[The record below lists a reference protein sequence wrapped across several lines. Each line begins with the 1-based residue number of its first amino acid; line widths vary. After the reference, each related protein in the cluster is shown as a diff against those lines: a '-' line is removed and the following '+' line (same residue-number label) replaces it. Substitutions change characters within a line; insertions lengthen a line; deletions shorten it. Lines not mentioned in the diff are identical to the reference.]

1 MNTVEPK
8 LLKELIN
15 ADYDSLMG
23 FRVRRILMICSN
35 YDAFIL
41 EEDGQI
47 ETQIYKEYIDLNLT
61 TPPTFVWAQTSAEA
75 RQMLQT
81 TVGIDMVICMYNV
94 TDKEVFTL
102 ADEIKRERKNL
113 PFVLLTHFSKEVYRR
128 IAQMDTSSIDYM
140 FSWHGNADLI
150 VAIIKLFE
158 DLKNAENDILKVGV
172 QSILLVEDSVR
183 YYSTYLPELYRMVLR
198 QSSEFLKETLNEQ
211 QKKYMKRSRPKILLA
226 TNLDDAMSMY
236 EKYKSNLLGVISDVG
251 FCEHRGQKPEDEK
264 LDAGICLVKHI
275 KSDNPMIPVL
285 LQSSQGSMS
294 AVAEELEVGF
304 LRKYSKTLMIQL
316 YEYIKE
322 EFLFGDFIFRD
333 SDHVEYARAANLKEL
348 EQRMKEIPDYML
360 LANTSRNKLSKWFM
374 ARGLFTLGVTF
385 KRVTE
390 RQFANTDELRKYVS
404 QQIHDYH
411 ALTGRGVIAHFE
423 AETYGRH
430 IWFSRMG
437 EGSLGGKARGLAFL
451 NNLVYKHH
459 LTDRYEGVHVSI
471 PRTVVIATDYFDQFI
486 IENDLQ
492 YVIDSDI
499 SDEEILSEFVSSRL
513 PEKLVDELRSFI
525 DTTRSPLA
533 VRSSSKLEDSSYQ
546 PFAGVYSTYMIP
558 LVENK
563 DQMLR
568 MLGKAIKSVYASVFY
583 SGSRTYI
590 QTTGNLLSEEKMAV
604 VVQSICGSS
613 HGGYYYPMLS
623 GVARSVNYYPIGN
636 EKPEDGI
643 VDVAFGL
650 GKTVVDGGSTLRFS
664 PKYPKKILQLSEPKL
679 ALRDTQKMMYV
690 LDQRAGA
697 FKISRDEGVNLAH
710 IQVAEG
716 LQNYTHP
723 ELVASTFSLENNR
736 MVPGITAKGPRVIS
750 FDAILKYNRYP
761 LAQIIREVLDI
772 CKQEL
777 MCDIEVE
784 FAADIEQR
792 DNGTRCT
799 LKLLQVR
806 PVGEYNVDNS
816 ISIDKISEE
825 AHSIIIRSTKALGS
839 GCIEGLKYILH
850 VPSDTFDSAKTR
862 EMAAEIAQLNN
873 MLKAEGSPY
882 ILIGPGRWGSSD
894 PWLGIPVVW
903 SDISEARMIV
913 ETAIPGYRIEP
924 SQGTHFF
931 QNITSLGVGY
941 LTIDTVIGDGEVD
954 EQQIAG
960 MECVHKGTYVNL
972 YKAPEDLVGYIERS
986 SGRAIVCLSGPAS
999 VDEHDSAEYKNNSDY
1014 LGGAE

>member
-1 MNTVEPK
+1 MNTIEPK

-47 ETQIYKEYIDLNLT
+47 ETQIYKEYIDLNLS
-61 TPPTFVWAQTSAEA
+61 TPPTFLWVQTSAEA
-75 RQMLQT
+75 REMLQT
-81 TVGIDMVICMYNV
+81 TVGIDMIICMYNV
-94 TDKEVFTL
+94 GDNDVFTL
-102 ADEIKRERKNL
+102 ASDLKKEGRSL

-128 IAQMDTSSIDYM
+128 LSYLDTSAVDYM

-158 DLKNAENDILKVGV
+158 DLKNADNDILRVGV

-198 QSSEFLKETLNEQ
+198 QSAEFLKETLNEQ
-211 QKKYMKRSRPKILLA
+211 QRKHMKRSRPKILLA
-226 TNLDDAMSMY
+226 TNLDDAMAMY
-236 EKYKSNLLGVISDVG
+236 EKYKTNLLGVISDVG
-251 FCEHRGQKPEDEK
+251 FCEHRGEKPEDEK
-264 LDAGICLVKHI
+264 LDAGIELVKHI
-275 KSDNPMIPVL
+275 KADDPMMPVL
-285 LQSSQGSMS
+285 LQSSQDSIC
-294 AVAEELEVGF
+294 AVAETLGVGF

-322 EFLFGDFIFRD
+322 EFAFGDFVFRD
-333 SDHVEYARAANLKEL
+333 MDRVEYGRVANLKEL
-348 EQRMKEIPDYML
+348 EIMMREVPEDIL
-360 LANTSRNKLSKWFM
+360 LANTSKNMLSKWFM
-374 ARGLFTLGVTF
+374 ARGLFTLGAKF
-385 KRVTE
+385 KNVSE
-390 RQFANTDELRKYVS
+390 SHFANTAELRAYVS

-411 ALTGRGVIAHFE
+411 ALTGRGVIAHFD

-430 IWFSRMG
+430 IWFSRVG
-437 EGSLGGKARGLAFL
+437 DGSLGGKARGLAFL
-451 NNLVYKHH
+451 KNRVYKHN
-459 LTDRYEGVHVSI
+459 LSDRYDNVKISI
-471 PRTVVIATDYFDQFI
+471 PRSVVIATDYFDQFI

-513 PEKLVDELRSFI
+513 PERLVEELRAFV

-558 LVENK
+558 LVENR

-604 VVQSICGSS
+604 VVQSICGSE
-613 HGGYYYPMLS
+613 HNGLYYPMLS

-636 EKPEDGI
+636 EKAEDGI
-643 VDVAFGL
+643 VDLAFGL
-650 GKTVVDGGSTLRFS
+650 GKTVVDGGNSLRFS
-664 PKYPKKILQLSEPKL
+664 PKYPKKILQLSETKL
-679 ALRDTQKMMYV
+679 ALRDTQKMMYA
-690 LDQRAGA
+690 LDLRAGS

-710 IQVAEG
+710 IPVAEG
-716 LQNYTHP
+716 LQHFSNP
-723 ELVASTFSLENNR
+723 ELVASTFSVENNR
-736 MVPGITAKGPRVIS
+736 MLPGIAAKGPRVIS

-761 LAQIIREVLDI
+761 LAQILKEILEI
-772 CKQEL
+772 CKSEL
-777 MCDIEVE
+777 MCDIEME
-784 FAADIEQR
+784 FAADIEHKE
-792 DNGTRCT
+792 NGTR
-799 LKLLQVR
+799 LNMKLLQVR
-806 PVGEYNVDNS
+806 PVGEYSTDNS
-816 ISIDKISEE
+816 ISIEKVSDELSHIL
-825 AHSIIIRSTKALGS
+825 IRSSKALGS
-839 GCIEGLKYILH
+839 GHVEGMKYVVH

-862 EMAAEIAQLNN
+862 EMAAEIGKFNDIV
-873 MLKAEGSPY
+873 KKEGGSY
-882 ILIGPGRWGSSD
+882 LLVGPGRWGSSD
-894 PWLGIPVVW
+894 PWLGIPVMW

-913 ETAIPGYRIEP
+913 ETAIPGYQIEP

-941 LTIDTVIGDGEVD
+941 LTVDTVRGDGFVKED
-954 EQQIAG
+954 EISSL
-960 MECVHKGTYVNL
+960 ECICKGEFTRL
-972 YKAPEDLVGYIERS
+972 YKAPDSLEGYIDRSSNEAIVGYR
-986 SGRAIVCLSGPAS
+986 
-999 VDEHDSAEYKNNSDY
+999 
-1014 LGGAE
+1014 